1 MRERYPWRRL
11 GELLIERGV
20 LDPYE
25 LEVAL
30 AHQRL
35 TGELLGEVLVSRG
48 IVSPVEVAAALA
60 ALNGVS
66 VEPRAGAQASARAG
80 NAGEHRSGHG
90 GWKPL
95 GRLLVE
101 KDLVTESG
109 LQRALVEQRRRGGLL
124 GQILVRRGYISARDL
139 AAALAE
145 QHGLDVHAD
154 DLADAEAPAPSPS
167 ERAAV
172 YELYEG
178 AGGGGRPLHV
188 SESFLETADAAFD
201 VIAERDPETLAI
213 VEVTARGRE
222 TVWRYRRPVAAPLA
236 GDAA

>member
-25 LEVAL
+25 LEIAL

-48 IVSPVEVAAALA
+48 MVSPVEVAAALA
-60 ALNGVS
+60 ALNGIS
-66 VEPRAGAQASARAG
+66 VRPRADTEAPARAKS
-80 NAGEHRSGHG
+80 EERPTRRSG

-101 KDLVTESG
+101 KNLVTESG

-124 GQILVRRGYISARDL
+124 GEILVRRGYVSARDL
-139 AAALAE
+139 AAVLAE
-145 QHGLDVHAD
+145 QHGVAVEPASLV
-154 DLADAEAPAPSPS
+154 DAPPQPAPP
-167 ERAAV
+167 RPAAV
-172 YELYEG
+172 FELYEG
-178 AGGGGRPLHV
+178 
-188 SESFLETADAAFD
+188 E
-201 VIAERDPETLAI
+201 
-213 VEVTARGRE
+213 AR
-222 TVWRYRRPVAAPLA
+222 
-236 GDAA
+236 